1 MRTLAQTD
9 TSPDCRSGV
18 YGGTLRW
25 GWMLRDRLLF
35 GPEYFDVILSTLV
48 GDYSDPLFAFHNGW
62 TGSPPPTS
70 TDEGLSFQRTM

>member
-9 TSPDCRSGV
+9 TSPYCRSGV

-25 GWMLRDRLLF
+25 GWMLRARLLF

-48 GDYSDPLFAFHNGW
+48 GVYFDPLVTPAERWYKCFKEQGK
-62 TGSPPPTS
+62 S
-70 TDEGLSFQRTM
+70 